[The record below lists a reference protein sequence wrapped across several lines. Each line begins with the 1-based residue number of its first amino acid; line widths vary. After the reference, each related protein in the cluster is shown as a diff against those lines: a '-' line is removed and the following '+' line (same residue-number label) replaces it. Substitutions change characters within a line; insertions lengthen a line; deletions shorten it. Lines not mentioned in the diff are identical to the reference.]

1 MHTALTSPTPDTGE
15 GHLGSVSVKEYQGFI
30 LMQKLLALET
40 SEPLYFLLYETLV
53 LKSGSQEQETVPCSC
68 EIQYH
73 CVEFSIS
80 PNGISP

>member
-1 MHTALTSPTPDTGE
+1 MHTALMSLSPDMGE

-30 LMQKLLALET
+30 FNAELLALET

-53 LKSGSQEQETVPCSC
+53 IKSGSQEGETVLCSC

-73 CVEFSIS
+73 CVEFSVS